1 MIQKIYI
8 KRINNSKGAMPK
20 FISNGDWVDLY
31 VSSSFGNRYY
41 KAGEASV
48 VPLGVAMRLPKGFEA
63 NVVSRSSS
71 FKKFGFIQ
79 VNSYGIID
87 NSYSGDNDE
96 WKDPVFFLKDGYIS
110 SGERICQFRVNLSQK
125 ATVWQKI
132 KWLFT
137 SGFKF
142 VEVDTLGG
150 KNRGGFG
157 STGVK

>member
-8 KRINNSKGAMPK
+8 KRVNNSEGAIPK
-20 FISNGDWVDLY
+20 FISKGDWVDLY

-96 WKDPVFFLKDGYIS
+96 WKYPAYALRDTVIRKGD
-110 SGERICQFRVNLSQK
+110 RICQFRIMKKQPELE
-125 ATVWQKI
+125 
-132 KWLFT
+132 
-137 SGFKF
+137 F
-142 VEVDTLGG
+142 VEVDAL
-150 KNRGGFG
+150 KAMDRGGFG
-157 STGVK
+157 STGTR